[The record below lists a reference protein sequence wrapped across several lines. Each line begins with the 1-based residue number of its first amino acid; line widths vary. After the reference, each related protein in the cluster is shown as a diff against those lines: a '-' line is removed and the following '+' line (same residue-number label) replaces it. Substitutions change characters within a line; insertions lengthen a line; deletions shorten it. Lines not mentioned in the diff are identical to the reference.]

1 MGIDYNYIANQ
12 IVLLFMAGRPTT
24 EGIDVR
30 EVEAW
35 VREAHAT
42 IGRQE
47 YFENYK
53 AENQSSV
60 NGQWL
65 VTYQLPLVT
74 NSATGLITP
83 DPVTGYMRATLVDS
97 YISLPKNRG
106 VVRVSV
112 ADPDYKK
119 KRQVA
124 FISFENYEN
133 IRGGSAIKF
142 AGDYFY
148 SLNAKTV
155 YILPACQNPI
165 KIKTIN
171 VTQAVANEATLN
183 DSHIMLIVNQVMP
196 LMMQRFGRK
205 ADMDTDANPNPQ

>member
-1 MGIDYNYIANQ
+1 
-12 IVLLFMAGRPTT
+12 MAGRPTT

-35 VREAHAT
+35 VREAHAN

-65 VTYQLPLVT
+65 VTYQIPLLR
-74 NSATGLITP
+74 NSAGALEP
-83 DPVTGYMRATLVDS
+83 DPVTGYMRANLVDN
-97 YISLPKNRG
+97 YIPLPKNRG

-112 ADPDYKK
+112 ADPDYKA
-119 KRQVA
+119 KRQIA
-124 FISFENYEN
+124 FISFENYDN
-133 IRGGSAIKF
+133 IRGGSVIKF

-148 SLNAKTV
+148 SLNAKTI
-155 YILPACQNPI
+155 YILPACNNQI
-165 KIKTIN
+165 KINAIN
-171 VTQAVANEATLN
+171 VTQAVANDATLN
-183 DSHIMLIVNQVMP
+183 DSHVMLIVNQVMP
-196 LMMQRFGRK
+196 LMVQRFGRR
-205 ADMDTDANPNPQ
+205 ADMDTDGNPNNV

>member
-1 MGIDYNYIANQ
+1 MDYNYIANQ
-12 IVLLFMAGRPTT
+12 IVLLYMGGRPTT

-35 VREAHAT
+35 VREAHAN
-42 IGRQE
+42 IGRSD

-65 VTYQLPLVT
+65 VTYQIPLLT
-74 NSATGLITP
+74 NPNGTLKL
-83 DPVTGYMRATLVDS
+83 DPITGYATAPLVDS

-112 ADPDYKK
+112 ADADYKK
-119 KRQVA
+119 KKQIA

-133 IRGGSAIKF
+133 IRGGSVIKF

-148 SLNAKTV
+148 SLVAKTV
-155 YILPACQNPI
+155 FVLPACQNQI
-165 KIKTIN
+165 KIRTIN

-196 LMMQRFGRK
+196 MMNLRFSRK
-205 ADMDTDANPNPQ
+205 ADMVTDANPNSI

>member
-1 MGIDYNYIANQ
+1 MIRFYNMDYNYVANQ

-35 VREAHAT
+35 VKEAHAN

-60 NGQWL
+60 NGMWL
-65 VTYQLPLVT
+65 VSYPLPVY
-74 NSATGLITP
+74 GP
-83 DPVTGYMRATLVDS
+83 DSLTGYMKADLANN
-97 YISLPKNRG
+97 YLPLPKNRG
-106 VVRVSV
+106 VVRVAIV
-112 ADPDYKK
+112 DPNYKGPK
-119 KRQVA
+119 QIA
-124 FISFENYEN
+124 FISLENYEN
-133 IRGGSAIKF
+133 IRGGSTIKF

-148 SLNAKTV
+148 SLSAQTI
-155 YILPACQNPI
+155 YILPACNNPVKVQNI
-165 KIKTIN
+165 L
-171 VTQAVANEATLN
+171 VTQAVANDATLN
-183 DSHIMLIVNQVMP
+183 EGHIMLIVNQVMP

-205 ADMDTDANPNPQ
+205 AEMTTNANPNT

>member
-1 MGIDYNYIANQ
+1 MDYNYIANQ
-12 IVLLFMAGRPTT
+12 IVLLFTAGRPTT

-35 VREAHAT
+35 VKEAHAV

-53 AENQSSV
+53 AEAQSTV

-65 VTYQLPLVT
+65 VTIPLSISLPQKDNPNGYYL
-74 NSATGLITP
+74 ARLI
-83 DPVTGYMRATLVDS
+83 DS
-97 YISLPKNRG
+97 FIPLPKNRG
-106 VVRVSV
+106 VVRVTV
-112 ADPDYKK
+112 ADPDYKQ
-119 KRQVA
+119 KRQLA
-124 FISFENYEN
+124 FISLENYEN
-133 IRGGSAIKF
+133 IRGGSTIKF

-148 SLNAKTV
+148 STEAKTI
-155 YILPACQNPI
+155 YILPACNNQI
-165 KIKTIN
+165 KISQIN

-183 DSHIMLIVNQVMP
+183 DSHVMLIVSQVMP

-205 ADMDTDANPNPQ
+205 ADMDTDGNPNQL

>member
-1 MGIDYNYIANQ
+1 MDYNYLANQ
-12 IVLLFMAGRPTT
+12 IILLYMGGRPTT

-35 VREAHAT
+35 VKEAHAN
-42 IGRQE
+42 IGRNE

-53 AENQSSV
+53 AENQSTV

-65 VTYQLPLVT
+65 VTYQIPLQVDKD
-74 NSATGLITP
+74 LE
-83 DPVTGYMRATLVDS
+83 TGYAVAPLAENFL
-97 YISLPKNRG
+97 SLPKNRG
-106 VVRVSV
+106 VVRVSI
-112 ADPDYKK
+112 ADSDYKK
-119 KRQVA
+119 RRQIA

-133 IRGGSAIKF
+133 IRGGSTIKW

-148 SLNAKTV
+148 SLNAKKV
-155 YILPACQNPI
+155 YILPSCNNPV

-183 DSHIMLIVNQVMP
+183 ESHTMLIVNQVMP
-196 LMMQRFGRK
+196 LMNLRFSRK
-205 ADMDTDANPNPQ
+205 ADMVTDANPNSI

>member
-1 MGIDYNYIANQ
+1 MDYNYIANQ
-12 IVLLFMAGRPTT
+12 IVLMFMAGRPTT

-35 VREAHAT
+35 VKEAHAN

-60 NGQWL
+60 NGNWL
-65 VTYQLPLVT
+65 VSYTLPVVAPGPLDPLPYYRAVLVE
-74 NSATGLITP
+74 NFLP
-83 DPVTGYMRATLVDS
+83 
-97 YISLPKNRG
+97 LPKNRG

-112 ADPDYKK
+112 ADSEHKGRK
-119 KRQVA
+119 QLA
-124 FISFENYEN
+124 FISLENYEN
-133 IRGGSAIKF
+133 IRGGSTIKW

-148 SLNAKTV
+148 SMAAKTI
-155 YILPACQNPI
+155 YILPACNNQI
-165 KIKTIN
+165 KIKNIV

-183 DSHIMLIVNQVMP
+183 DSHVMLIVSQVMP
-196 LMMQRFGRK
+196 LMMQRFNRR
-205 ADMDTDANPNPQ
+205 ADMVTDSNPNQQ

>member
-1 MGIDYNYIANQ
+1 MDYNYIANQ
-12 IVLLFMAGRPTT
+12 IVLMFMAGRPTT

-35 VREAHAT
+35 VREAHAS

-60 NGQWL
+60 NGNWL
-65 VTYQLPLVT
+65 VSYPINLD
-74 NSATGLITP
+74 STP
-83 DPVTGYMRATLVDS
+83 DPVTGYYVARLTENYLP
-97 YISLPKNRG
+97 LPKNRG

-112 ADPDYKK
+112 ADKEYKRK
-119 KRQVA
+119 KQIA
-124 FISFENYEN
+124 FISFDNYEN
-133 IRGGSAIKF
+133 LRGGTTMKF
-142 AGDYFY
+142 AGEYFY
-148 SLNAKTV
+148 SLNNNNV
-155 YILPACQNPI
+155 YILPACNNPI
-165 KIKTIN
+165 KVKTIT

-183 DSHIMLIVNQVMP
+183 DSHVMLIVSQVMP

-205 ADMDTDANPNPQ
+205 ADMVADANPNQQ

>member
-1 MGIDYNYIANQ
+1 MDYNYIANQ
-12 IVLLFMAGRPTT
+12 IVLLFTAGRPTT

-35 VREAHAT
+35 VKEAHAV

-53 AENQSSV
+53 AEAQSTV

-65 VTYQLPLVT
+65 VTIPLSISLPQRDNPNGYHL
-74 NSATGLITP
+74 ARLIDNFIP
-83 DPVTGYMRATLVDS
+83 
-97 YISLPKNRG
+97 LPKNRG
-106 VVRVSV
+106 VVRVTV
-112 ADPDYKK
+112 ADPDYKGRK
-119 KRQVA
+119 QLA
-124 FISFENYEN
+124 FISLENYEN
-133 IRGGSAIKF
+133 IRGGSTIKF

-148 SLNAKTV
+148 STEAKTI
-155 YILPACQNPI
+155 YILPACNNQI
-165 KIKTIN
+165 KISTIN

-183 DSHIMLIVNQVMP
+183 DSHVMLIVSQVMP

-205 ADMDTDANPNPQ
+205 ADMDTDGNPNQL